1 MYSSAQSGQIREI
14 LYLSSVTLCEMIMT
28 FILILMSCL
37 LKTGFER
44 FGDVAEKLAQIAEN
58 GLLCDEGLEPDS
70 PGKVYCLFYTTQS
83 PDNETLSSITLLIIQ
98 ILIPVCPSCERG

>member
-1 MYSSAQSGQIREI
+1 
-14 LYLSSVTLCEMIMT
+14 MIMT
-28 FILILMSCL
+28 WILILMSCL

-44 FGDVAEKLAQIAEN
+44 FGNVAEKLAQIAEN

-83 PDNETLSSITLLIIQ
+83 PDIEILSSIILFIIQ
-98 ILIPVCPSCERG
+98 IVILVCLSFERG